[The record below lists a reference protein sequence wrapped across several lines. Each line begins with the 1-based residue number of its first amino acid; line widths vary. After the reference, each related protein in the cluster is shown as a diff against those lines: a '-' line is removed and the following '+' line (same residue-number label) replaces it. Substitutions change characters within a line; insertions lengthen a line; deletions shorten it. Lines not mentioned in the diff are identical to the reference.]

1 VPDLKEDIVTSMRLG
16 MVVPTLGFAGGIER
30 HAHDLAASLS
40 ARGHSVTLLHGPR
53 AGRDQEAYKKPFVA
67 AIPLEDPGAG
77 RGLDVVYAHKVTDVR
92 DLASLA
98 GVPVII
104 VAHDHDLTCV
114 RSHRYLPLGHAPC
127 HRPPGVACVL
137 FGCVVVR
144 DRRPGARLPILIS
157 SPFALRD
164 RLLELADRGPLVACS
179 RYVASGLVAA
189 GVPSSRVHAI
199 HTIPPEDPAPLTP
212 RPREKRLV
220 AAGQLLRGKGFWLP
234 IQALQHLPADVTLDL
249 VGDGPMR
256 AELEALAQEL
266 APGRVRFLGYVP
278 PSQLSAVYDSASVV
292 VVPSHWPEPF
302 GMVGIEAMRR
312 ARPVVGAGHG
322 GIPEWL
328 TDGEGGFVFS
338 PGDPVDLARA
348 ARALL
353 ADPEAG
359 ERAREAAVQRFP
371 YRRLVDTI
379 EALLVATAAG
389 RSFNVEAFE
398 HVPRPD
404 GGPGAFSL
412 RASAA

>member
-1 VPDLKEDIVTSMRLG
+1 MRLG

-30 HAHDLAASLS
+30 HAHDLAAALS
-40 ARGHSVTLLHGPR
+40 ARGHTVTLIHGAR
-53 AGRDQEAYKKPFVA
+53 EGRDQEAYKKPFVA
-67 AIPLEDPGAG
+67 AVSLTDPAAA
-77 RGLDVVYAHKVTDVR
+77 RGLDVVYAHKATDVR
-92 DLASLA
+92 ELAALA
-98 GVPVII
+98 GVPAVIA
-104 VAHDHDLTCV
+104 AHDHDLTCV

-127 HRPPGVACVL
+127 HRAPGAACVL

-144 DRRPGARLPILIS
+144 DRSPGARLPIMLS

-164 RLLELADRGPLVACS
+164 RLLELADRGPFVACS
-179 RYVASGLVAA
+179 RYVASSLIAA

-199 HTIPPEDPAPLTP
+199 HTIPPEDAAPLSP
-212 RPREKRLV
+212 RPRERRLV

-234 IQALQHLPADVTLDL
+234 IEALLHLPDDVTLDI

-256 AELEALAQEL
+256 ADLEAIAQKL

-278 PSQLSAVYDSASVV
+278 PTKLSEVYDSANVV

-328 TDGEGGFVFS
+328 TDGEGGYTFS
-338 PGDPVDLARA
+338 PGDSRDLARA
-348 ARALL
+348 ARTLL
-353 ADPEAG
+353 DDPEAG
-359 ERAREAAVQRFP
+359 ERARAAAVRRFP
-371 YRRLVDTI
+371 YRLLVDTL
-379 EALLVATAAG
+379 EALLSATAEG
-389 RSFNVEAFE
+389 RSFDAEAFKRGTSA
-398 HVPRPD
+398 PRPD
-404 GGPGAFSL
+404 GGPGALSM

>member
-1 VPDLKEDIVTSMRLG
+1 MSSMRLG
-16 MVVPTLGFAGGIER
+16 MVVPTFGFAGGIER
-30 HAHDLAASLS
+30 HAHDLAAALS
-40 ARGHSVTLLHGPR
+40 TRGHSVTLVHGPR
-53 AGRDQEAYKKPFVA
+53 AGRDQEAYIKPFAGVV
-67 AIPLEDPGAG
+67 PLADPAAG
-77 RGLDVVYAHKVTDVR
+77 RGLDVVYAHKATDVR
-92 DLASLA
+92 DIAVLA
-98 GVPVII
+98 GIPMII
-104 VAHDHDLTCV
+104 AAHDHDLTCI

-144 DRRPGARLPILIS
+144 DRRPGSLLPIALS
-157 SPFALRD
+157 SPFALRN
-164 RLLELADRGPLVACS
+164 RVLELADRGPLVACS
-179 RYVASGLVAA
+179 RYVASGLIAA

-199 HTIPPEDPAPLTP
+199 HTVPPEDPAPLTP

-234 IQALQHLPADVTLDL
+234 IQALHHLPADVTLDI

-256 AELEALAQEL
+256 AELSSLADKL

-312 ARPVVGAGHG
+312 ARPVIGSDHG

-338 PGDPVDLARA
+338 PGDPRDLARA
-348 ARALL
+348 AEALL
-353 ADPEAG
+353 DDPDAG
-359 ERAREAAVQRFP
+359 ERAWEAAVRRFP

-379 EALLVATAAG
+379 EALLSATAAG
-389 RSFNVEAFE
+389 RSFDVGAFE
-398 HVPRPD
+398 RSIAPPRSD
-404 GGPGAFSL
+404 S
-412 RASAA
+412 ASRCARPPHLFHSPE